1 MKIYKV
7 GGAVRDRLLGLP
19 VKDHDWVVVGATVAD
34 MLARGYLQ
42 VGRDFPVFLHPDTKE
57 EYALARTERKSG
69 KGYTGFVVH
78 SSPDVTLDQD
88 LLRRDLTVNA
98 IAEDE
103 HGNLSDPFG
112 GQADLEQRLLRHVS
126 PAFAEDPLRVL
137 RVARFAARF
146 ADLGFTVADETL
158 ALMQSMVAAGEL
170 EHLVPERVWQECQR
184 ALGTNAPQV
193 FIQVLRA
200 CGALAVILPEIDRL
214 FGVPQPAKYHPE
226 IDTGIHTLMVLEQ
239 AALETD
245 NPLVRFAA
253 LVHDLG
259 KALTP
264 AHLWPLHKG
273 HEALGAQAIE
283 AMAERLRIPTDYREL
298 GCMVALQHTRCH
310 RADQHTPDE
319 LYATLELT
327 DALRRPERFELFL
340 RACEAD
346 ARGRLGLEHAPYPQ
360 AHLLRHALAAARG
373 VVVKTLVAQ
382 HPDPQTLGPAI
393 RQARISA
400 IADANN

>member
-1 MKIYKV
+1 M
-7 GGAVRDRLLGLP
+7 RDRLLGLP
-19 VKDHDWVVVGATVAD
+19 VKDRDWVVVGATVD
-34 MLARGYLQ
+34 EMLARGFQQ
-42 VGRDFPVFLHPDTKE
+42 VGRDFPVFLHPASKE

-78 SSPDVTLDQD
+78 TSADVTIEDD
-88 LLRRDLTVNA
+88 LLRRDLTINA

-103 HGNLSDPFG
+103 HGKLLDPHG
-112 GQADLEQRLLRHVS
+112 GLEDLEQRLLRHVS

-146 ADLGFTVADETL
+146 AELGFRVADETL
-158 ALMQSMVAAGEL
+158 ALMRDMTAAGEL
-170 EHLVPERVWQECQR
+170 EHLVPERVWQEMER
-184 ALGTNAPQV
+184 ALATNAPQV
-193 FIQVLRA
+193 FFQVLRD
-200 CGALAVILPEIDRL
+200 CGALAVILPELDRL

-245 NPLVRFAA
+245 NTLVRFAA

-264 AHLWPLHKG
+264 AATWPLHKG
-273 HEALGAQAIE
+273 HEELGAAAIE
-283 AMAERLRIPTDYREL
+283 ALAERLRIPRDYRDL
-298 GCMVALQHTRCH
+298 GMLVSLHHTRCH
-310 RADQHTPDE
+310 RADRHDASE
-319 LYATLELT
+319 LYLTLELA

-346 ARGRLGLEHAPYPQ
+346 ARGRLGLQQQPYPQ
-360 AHLLRHALAAARG
+360 AGILRQALAAARQ
-373 VVVKTLVAQ
+373 VLVKPLVAQ
-382 HPDPQTLGPAI
+382 HPDPQTLGPAL
-393 RQARISA
+393 RQARIKA
-400 IADANN
+400 IASALPGA